1 MGRPRKFEV
10 EQVLEAARDQ
20 FWEKGY
26 AATSLDDL
34 MRATGLGKGSLYAAF
49 GDKHQL
55 FLAVLDA
62 YTAWRLEVMRAALGG
77 DAKAIDRLRNLFRVE
92 PRPPE
97 ATLGDTRGCMLVNCT
112 AELASHD
119 PEVQRRARETF
130 AALEDLFVEL
140 LEQARAEGDVPPDTD
155 TRELGRLLLAV
166 HQGME
171 FLAKTGMEREA
182 LGRIGEVALEKL
194 LGAAPACQE
203 AKARRRQT

>member
-62 YTAWRLEVMRAALGG
+62 YATWRLDAIRAALGG
-77 DAKAIDRLRNLFRVE
+77 DAPAIDRLRGLFRMDL
-92 PRPPE
+92 PTPE
-97 ATLGDTRGCMLVNCT
+97 AAAVCERGCLLVNS
-112 AELASHD
+112 ASELASHD
-119 PEVQRRARETF
+119 PEVRKRARETF
-130 AALEDLFVEL
+130 GALEEL
-140 LEQARAEGDVPPDTD
+140 LVGLVGEARDAGDLPPETD
-155 TRELGRLLLAV
+155 AREVGRLLLAV
-166 HQGME
+166 LQGME
-171 FLAKTGMEREA
+171 FLAKTGLEREA
-182 LGRIGEVALEKL
+182 LGRIGEAAVARL
-194 LGAAPACQE
+194 LGAAPACRP
-203 AKARRRQT
+203 AKRRRQT